1 MRVESQ
7 SIVLNSNKSEF
18 RNSFYPPLQLDP
30 KGKHEIALLNLDM
43 YHSVPNI
50 DESNNKF
57 IYYCDDE
64 KFIIEIPTGSY
75 EIKEIDN
82 FIQKILI
89 KNSHDDFF
97 DIKANITTL
106 KCILNIKNGCIK
118 INFNEENSLKSLLGF
133 SDDTVLEG
141 VGEYEGQ
148 NIVNILSVNSIFVNC
163 DIIEGSYLND
173 SQKPIL
179 YSFFPNVSPGYK
191 IVEKPQS
198 VVYLP
203 ITLPVLNSIHIWLT
217 DQNHKLLNL
226 KGETITLRL
235 HLKSTF

>member
-30 KGKHEIALLNLDM
+30 NGEHEIALLNLDM

-89 KNSHDDFF
+89 K
-97 DIKANITTL
+97 K
-106 KCILNIKNGCIK
+106 
-118 INFNEENSLKSLLGF
+118 
-133 SDDTVLEG
+133 
-141 VGEYEGQ
+141 
-148 NIVNILSVNSIFVNC
+148 
-163 DIIEGSYLND
+163 
-173 SQKPIL
+173 
-179 YSFFPNVSPGYK
+179 
-191 IVEKPQS
+191 
-198 VVYLP
+198 
-203 ITLPVLNSIHIWLT
+203 
-217 DQNHKLLNL
+217 
-226 KGETITLRL
+226 
-235 HLKSTF
+235 